1 MITTPRTKV
10 SRNFSERGSESA
22 WPSKKAT
29 PNSQLGA
36 SPVIS
41 TTPLSSLPLPN
52 LLQEAVPISDS
63 IDYEPEST
71 GATVRSAVLMVN
83 NDRNCLKDSRSDVDN
98 GTRQESTP
106 GSPTID
112 VEGSTL
118 VFNMNSSEDGP
129 WQVPRRTFK
138 LHRSRLPRV
147 VYLYQ
152 AVNGQIERL
161 NTLSAEGGSDSA
173 FISGS
178 HGEETE
184 TDDMASP
191 ANKTLSLGGDGK
203 TFLPDLE
210 RSRREAKNHQ
220 HSSNAGSVGRR
231 KQRKKKDK
239 LSTEISLTSEVLS
252 EVPPTQVV
260 VPHSFVLK
268 NVSYTIYVD
277 YSTSKGSIRL
287 LPECDLDSFLS
298 IVSPGITLSN
308 VIKENYG
315 WYEVDAYASKGKCL
329 VAASP
334 FQIITLRSIKIDDK
348 WTDAREGLVFMPLLS
363 KLRQEFRNARGE
375 GPISSSLVSAIKNV
389 TGACKNIC
397 DLSIPDPVRTWFFD
411 LCDNTELVYRL
422 QVMES
427 FAQSNLANNLFLPAV
442 LARHTNTRQRHGVVN
457 RVSTIDVPLSK
468 LNEEYDIKLNIR
480 IRHKGQVRPLSK
492 EFWFQEKPWPLEEE
506 NVVEDQYKPGK
517 ATHKWLC
524 LTDTIRYSFS
534 ANNLY
539 GAASRIFKAREN
551 ELVFQRNQANLCIAL
566 HAHYGLVDVWR
577 MLNVKFSSFTTNDCP
592 HGSYV
597 SQYPYL
603 PPIVYAEGGVGI
615 SQISSVYKKS
625 LSQYSTIL
633 HVCDYLHSLMRPTL
647 SESVVDFAQNTLV
660 QAKVAAYTLFSSCQV
675 PLLWRTQYAQ
685 EPHVKKLE
693 RMKILDGTIMDGTG
707 CLVSKVSVNVK
718 DEIAKNGGKMPRAFV
733 SYGSGVLCAPT
744 IPITFKERLNG
755 WHYFDIGDIKVCVI
769 IYAKPKSSELIA
781 LFEALV
787 RARSLTGNHLCVAI
801 YSDDSC
807 YSGVVNRVPFG
818 YNVDISSCDSSNG
831 PPIFFLVTS
840 LMSKIDE
847 VFARLLLEQCCKPMT
862 MQHPTQKD
870 LTYELLLPTAFEGSG
885 TVLTTCLN
893 HIASLLIAV
902 SAAVEMSHGFIE
914 SSADIEKCIVTGAC
928 AVGHKVTVASIEV
941 NGVLHNSKFQ
951 FLKISPMV
959 CKHTLTGEVKLLP
972 VRNIGSIIKGFG
984 QLSEDMQ
991 ANQLSLDNATFNHMP
1006 YGDRM
1011 DCYLGAVMKGYRNE
1025 PSSPVLTALRTRF
1038 RCVTGTLKTKFTLVD
1053 EDIDFSSFEVLDDEL
1068 YARYEVSDYQVVL
1081 HNLLDLQ
1088 LGDNLQADPVLQQ
1101 IMHVD
1106 YEYDT
1111 PSNDVE
1117 FSNFN
1122 I

>member
-1 MITTPRTKV
+1 MAYNQKNLAGLSSKAVKCESPERRLEQGGPAPLATASLNTPSVTVESGRV
-10 SRNFSERGSESA
+10 SVSSPCARNCMFALLQPDEGGSKIRMQDHIQTSHNNQPA
-22 WPSKKAT
+22 PSRQVCGGEDGVCCDIADIDVSSNEDKGVVRKR
-29 PNSQLGA
+29 LY
-36 SPVIS
+36 IS
-41 TTPLSSLPLPN
+41 T
-52 LLQEAVPISDS
+52 
-63 IDYEPEST
+63 
-71 GATVRSAVLMVN
+71 
-83 NDRNCLKDSRSDVDN
+83 
-98 GTRQESTP
+98 
-106 GSPTID
+106 
-112 VEGSTL
+112 
-118 VFNMNSSEDGP
+118 
-129 WQVPRRTFK
+129 
-138 LHRSRLPRV
+138 LPRV
-147 VYLYQ
+147 RYLYHHVDGKVTRHKSLSGSRNSSSSDDDRPISV
-152 AVNGQIERL
+152 AFGVNAQL
-161 NTLSAEGGSDSA
+161 N
-173 FISGS
+173 GS
-178 HGEETE
+178 HGEVTN
-184 TDDMASP
+184 TDDMATP

-210 RSRREAKNHQ
+210 RSRREAQNHQ

-231 KQRKKKDK
+231 KKRKQKKKESSDV
-239 LSTEISLTSEVLS
+239 SVVSEVLS
-252 EVPPTQVV
+252 EVSPTQVV
-260 VPHSFVLK
+260 VPHEIVLK
-268 NVSYTIYVD
+268 NVSYVIYVD
-277 YSTSKGSIRL
+277 YSTSKGAVRL
-287 LPECDLDSFLS
+287 LPDGVFNDYFYCLL
-298 IVSPGITLSN
+298 PGDTVSN

-315 WYEVDAYASKGKCL
+315 WYEIDATESKGKSL

-334 FQIITLRSIKIDDK
+334 FQVVALRSIKIDDK

-375 GPISSSLVSAIKNV
+375 GPISQSLVSAIKNV

-397 DLSIPDPVRTWFFD
+397 DLSLPDVVRTWFFD
-411 LCDNTELVYRL
+411 LCDNTESVYRL
-422 QVMES
+422 QVLES
-427 FAQSNLANNLFLPAV
+427 FAQSNLANNLFLPAS
-442 LARHTNTRQRHGVVN
+442 LARHTNMRQRHGVVN
-457 RVSTIDVPLSK
+457 RVSTVDVPMSK
-468 LNEEYDIKLNIR
+468 LNEEYDIKLNIQ
-480 IRHKGQVRPLSK
+480 IKHKGQVRALTK
-492 EFWFQEKPWPLEEE
+492 EFWFREKPWPLEQE
-506 NVVEDQYKPGK
+506 VVLDDQYKPGK
-517 ATHKWLC
+517 ATHKWIC

-539 GAASRIFKAREN
+539 GAASRIFKSRDN
-551 ELVFQRNQANLCIAL
+551 ELIYQRNQANLCIAL
-566 HAHYGLVDVWR
+566 HAHYGLNDVWKT
-577 MLNVKFSSFTTNDCP
+577 LNVKFNDFATNDCP

-603 PPIVYAEGGVGI
+603 PPIVYAEGGLGI
-615 SQISSVYKKS
+615 AQITNVYKQS
-625 LSQYSTIL
+625 ISQYSELIK
-633 HVCDYLHSLMRPTL
+633 VCDYLHTLMRPTL

-675 PLLWRTQYAQ
+675 PLLWRTQYAH

-693 RMKILDGTIMDGTG
+693 RIKILGSTVMDGTG

-744 IPITFKERLNG
+744 IPITFKERING
-755 WHYFDIGDIKVCVI
+755 WHYFDIGNIKVCVI
-769 IYAKPKSSELIA
+769 IYAKPKSSELIE

-787 RARSLTGNHLCVAI
+787 RARAHTGNHLCVAI

-831 PPIFFLVTS
+831 PPIFFLIAS

-847 VFARLLLEQCCKPMT
+847 VYARLLLEQCCKPMA
-862 MQHPTQKD
+862 MQHPGQKD
-870 LTYELLLPTAFEGSG
+870 LAYELLLPTAFEGSG

-893 HIASLLIAV
+893 HVASLLIAV
-902 SAAVEMSHGFIE
+902 SAAVEMSHGFVE
-914 SSADIEKCIVTGAC
+914 SSADIEKCIVAGAC
-928 AVGHKVTVASIEV
+928 AAGHKVTVASIEV

-959 CKHTLTGEVKLLP
+959 CKHTITGEVRLLP
-972 VRNIGSIIKGFG
+972 VRNIGSVIKGFG

-991 ANQLSLDNATFNHMP
+991 ANQLSLDNATFNRMP

-1025 PSSPVLTALRTRF
+1025 PSTPILTALRTRF
-1038 RCVTGTLKTKFTLVD
+1038 NCATGTLKTKFTLVE
-1053 EDIDFSSFEVLDDEL
+1053 EDIDFSLYEVLEEEL

-1106 YEYDT
+1106 YEYDA